1 MNSGAIESL
10 LNEREVAKILNLSLM
25 KVRVL
30 RRTGE
35 GPPFIKIGKSVRYR
49 PDEIREFI
57 GSITS
62 QKTTKKRE
70 PIGLDDIFKKDNQ

>member
-10 LNEREVAKILNLSLM
+10 LNEKEVAKILNLSLM
-25 KVRVL
+25 MIRVL
-30 RRTGE
+30 RRTGY

-49 PDEIREFI
+49 PDDIREFI
-57 GSITS
+57 GSIAS

-70 PIGLDDIFKKDNQ
+70 PIGLDDIFKKDN